1 MEELVGKN
9 LGRYKILEEIGQGGM
24 TTVYKARLSDENR
37 KVAVKVLSPA
47 LVQDPKFKSRFE
59 REIVVLQKLEHP
71 NIMPILDYGEHN
83 GSLFI
88 VMPLFTSGTLNDR
101 LETGPLTPQETSR
114 LMNEIAGAL
123 AHAHEQGI
131 VHRDV
136 KPSNILIDEK
146 GNSLLTDFGLA
157 YLDTTSQN
165 LTGSALIGTPAYMS
179 PEQCHGDKIDASS
192 DQYSLGVVLFHLV
205 TGNLPYKADT
215 PIGIA
220 IKHVNDPLPRPRL
233 VNPDLPQ
240 NIEAVIIKALAKEP
254 SKRFA
259 SVSDFNDAFQE
270 AFETSMDPSKKSGGW
285 ASRLYLVTQA
295 LNYVQ
300 AQGGAAVARSLLSQR
315 KVRTGLVLLL
325 FVFTFAAYALIDATA
340 NAPNLDI
347 QATVNA
353 LYAENAP
360 LAGISQDPGNV
371 ETAVAGT
378 LSVLQTEM
386 ADTERDSTP
395 LGTLIPSS
403 TSVTVTPTSTRATS
417 TPTRTQ
423 YSTPFRIGVSA
434 TPIPTTSIPPTS
446 VPPNEP
452 SPTEPPPTEPPPT
465 PTPKP
470 TKAKKCNPAHPC
482 TPTPNGE

>member
-1 MEELVGKN
+1 MEELIGN
-9 LGRYKILEEIGQGGM
+9 SLGRYKILEEIGQGGM
-24 TTVYKARLSDENR
+24 TTVYSARLSDGNR
-37 KVAVKVLSPA
+37 EVAVKVLSPA

-59 REIVVLQKLEHP
+59 REIVVLQTLEHP

-101 LETGPLTPQETSR
+101 LESGPLTPQETSR
-114 LMNEIAGAL
+114 LMNEITGAL

-165 LTGSALIGTPAYMS
+165 LTGSALIGTPAYMA
-179 PEQCHGDKIDASS
+179 PEQCRGDTIDASS

-205 TGNLPYKADT
+205 TGNLPFRADT

-240 NIEAVIIKALAKEP
+240 KIEAVIIKALAKDP

-270 AFETSMDPSKKSGGW
+270 AYETSMDPSRKSGVW

-295 LNYVQ
+295 LNYVK

-315 KVRTGLVLLL
+315 KVRVGMVL
-325 FVFTFAAYALIDATA
+325 FFFAFSFAAYALIDATA
-340 NAPNLDI
+340 NTTNLDM

-353 LYAENAP
+353 LYTENAP
-360 LAGISQDPGNV
+360 LMGTPQDPGYV
-371 ETAVAGT
+371 ETVVAGT
-378 LSVLQTEM
+378 LSILQTEI
-386 ADTERDSTP
+386 ADNESDGTP
-395 LGTLIPSS
+395 FETVIPSS
-403 TSVTVTPTSTRATS
+403 TSATATPTATEATS
-417 TPTRTQ
+417 TLTGTR
-423 YSTPFRIGVSA
+423 YSTPFQIGVSA
-434 TPIPTTSIPPTS
+434 TPMPTTSIPPTP
-446 VPPNEP
+446 VPPTP
-452 SPTEPPPTEPPPT
+452 IPPTEPPPT
-465 PTPKP
+465 HTPRP
-470 TKAKKCNPAHPC
+470 TKTPRECDPRKTPPHPNAC
-482 TPTPNGE
+482 PPDE

>member
-1 MEELVGKN
+1 MEILIGKN

-24 TTVYKARLSDENR
+24 TTVYRARLSDENR
-37 KVAVKVLSPA
+37 EVAVKVLSPA

-114 LMNEIAGAL
+114 LMNEITGAL

-165 LTGSALIGTPAYMS
+165 LTGSALIGTPAYMA
-179 PEQCHGDKIDASS
+179 PEQCRGDTIDASS
-192 DQYSLGVVLFHLV
+192 DQYSLGVVLYHLV
-205 TGNLPYKADT
+205 TGNLPFKADT

-240 NIEAVIIKALAKEP
+240 NIEAVIIKALAKDP

-259 SVSDFNDAFQE
+259 SVSDFNNAFQE
-270 AFETSMDPSKKSGGW
+270 AFETSMDPSRKSGVW

-300 AQGGAAVARSLLSQR
+300 AQGGAAVVRSLLSQR
-315 KVRTGLVLLL
+315 KVRAGLVLLL

-340 NAPNLDI
+340 NTPNLDM

-353 LYAENAP
+353 LYTENAP
-360 LAGISQDPGNV
+360 LVGIPQEPGNV

-386 ADTERDSTP
+386 VDAELEGTP
-395 LGTLIPSS
+395 LETLMPSS
-403 TSVTVTPTSTRATS
+403 TYATVTPTATGATS
-417 TPTRTQ
+417 SPTGTQ
-423 YSTPFRIGVSA
+423 YSTPFQIGISA
-434 TPIPTTSIPPTS
+434 TPISTTSIPPTS
-446 VPPNEP
+446 IPPTSIP
-452 SPTEPPPTEPPPT
+452 PTEPPPTEPPPT
-465 PTPKP
+465 LTPRP
-470 TKAKKCNPAHPC
+470 TKVKKCNPAHPC